1 MTPAEITAKWSAIS
15 LTFGAIAADIKSLT
29 LGLGQRLTQ
38 TQAQTLID
46 TRVNALIGAAP
57 AALDTLAEIAVA
69 LQGEQNATAA
79 FTTTIASKASQ
90 DDHLALAGR
99 VTDTEA
105 ILNSMPDFVA
115 AYNAAKV

>member
-1 MTPAEITAKWSAIS
+1 MTPAEIAAKWTPILS
-15 LTFGAIAADIKSLT
+15 TFNAIAADIKGLT
-29 LGLGQRLTQ
+29 LGLAQRLT
-38 TQAQTLID
+38 TAQAQTLID

-90 DDHLALAGR
+90 VDHLALVGR

-105 ILNSMPDFVA
+105 ILNGMPDFVA
-115 AYNAAKV
+115 AYNAAKA